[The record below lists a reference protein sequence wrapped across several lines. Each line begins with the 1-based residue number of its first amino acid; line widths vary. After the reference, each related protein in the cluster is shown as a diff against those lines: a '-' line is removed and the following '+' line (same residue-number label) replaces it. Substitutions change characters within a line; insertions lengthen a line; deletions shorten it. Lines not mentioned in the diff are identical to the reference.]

1 MTDAT
6 SRFDLGGRTL
16 REHAARGTIINAAF
30 TIGISLLGFLR
41 GFILAGLLAPDDYG
55 IWGIILI
62 SLGTLGWLKAIGI
75 SDKYI
80 QQEDADQ
87 ELAFQRAFT
96 LEAIFN
102 TILIGLSL
110 AAIPLIV
117 VIYGHDEVVL
127 PALACCLLL
136 PAVTLQAPFWIL
148 YRKMQ
153 FGRQRLLQSIDPI
166 ISFVVAIA
174 MAGAGAGYWAF
185 VGGALAGA
193 WAAAIAAML
202 TTPYPMRLRFDRV
215 TAREYVGFS
224 WPLLLASMGGI
235 VVAQGSIL
243 VGEKSAGLAAAGA
256 ITLASSISMFTN
268 RVDEVITST
277 LYPAICAVVDRTELL
292 FESFVKSNRLALM
305 WAMPFGFGLT
315 LFAPDLVDFVLGDR
329 WDGAVVLLQ
338 AFGAAAAIGHLGF
351 NWGAYFRALND
362 TKPIGAGSLVQAAVF
377 AAAAIPLTLV
387 YELDGLAAGMLLT
400 VVAGLVVRGIY
411 LRRLFAGFTMTPH
424 ALRALAPSVPAI
436 GIVLLVRTAESGE
449 RTALV
454 AIARQPHRQEYEL
467 PIRTARSARWTC
479 ARSRSTRRLRAD
491 DLRPGVHE
499 HRVVPQRDHLHRRRQ
514 GHPALPR
521 LPDRAARR
529 ASRLP
534 RDRLP
539 DLFGELPTARSSTAW
554 TRTRS
559 RCHTMLH
566 ENIKKFM
573 EGFRYDAHP
582 MGMLPQ
588 HGRRA
593 VDVLS
598 RRQAHLRRES
608 RAHMQIVRLI
618 AKVPTHRRLRL
629 PPQHRPPYVYPDND
643 LSFTGNFL
651 NMLFKM
657 TELKYK
663 PNRCSS
669 ARSTCCSSC
678 TPTTSRTAARA
689 RCARS
694 AARTSIRTRRWPA
707 RRRRSTARCTAAPTR
722 RCCGCST
729 RSARSR
735 NIPASSRR

>member
-454 AIARQPHRQEYEL
+454 AIAELAGYLLLTAVATWFFERELLREAMGYVTGSRRDARELASYERKVTSQNGEDGVIAEL
-467 PIRTARSARWTC
+467 LARSGSGSRWFVEFGAASGQEASC
-479 ARSRSTRRLRAD
+479 VQLADAEGYDGLFIEAD
-491 DLRPGVHE
+491 DDAYAALAAKYAANP
-499 HRVVPQRDHLHRRRQ
+499 RVRTLQAFVTDANVQ
-514 GHPALPR
+514 
-521 LPDRAARR
+521 
-529 ASRLP
+529 
-534 RDRLP
+534 
-539 DLFGELPTARSSTAW
+539 DLFAQAGVPPEP
-554 TRTRS
+554 
-559 RCHTMLH
+559 
-566 ENIKKFM
+566 
-573 EGFRYDAHP
+573 
-582 MGMLPQ
+582 
-588 HGRRA
+588 
-593 VDVLS
+593 DVLS
-598 RRQAHLRRES
+598 IDIDGIDYWVWEAITDYRPRIVVAEYNAHLDADSPLTVPRE
-608 RAHMQIVRLI
+608 
-618 AKVPTHRRLRL
+618 HRDGWDGTDYFGAGLGALR
-629 PPQHRPPYVYPDND
+629 D
-643 LSFTGNFL
+643 L
-651 NMLFKM
+651 
-657 TELKYK
+657 
-663 PNRCSS
+663 
-669 ARSTCCSSC
+669 
-678 TPTTSRTAARA
+678 ARA
-689 RCARS
+689 RGYRLVYTDVTGTNAFFVRADLPGDYPPEDDVVVHPPNYLGAGIRHPRDPQERQWWDARS
-694 AARTSIRTRRWPA
+694 GRLVS
-707 RRRRSTARCTAAPTR
+707 RS
-722 RCCGCST
+722 
-729 RSARSR
+729 
-735 NIPASSRR
+735 